1 MSVWSGKSKAKV
13 RSGESDG
20 PVEYE
25 DMGVKELRTELR
37 RRKLGQL
44 GGKKTLIRRL
54 EEDDRAIADGA
65 GSAGSPGSPLAASL
79 GAPVFSF
86 MKSNRSRAEIEREM
100 KEVGAAMAAATAS
113 QQFERLA
120 SMATQMAS
128 LKKELEQLPDDEPA
142 INVGAESS
150 GFDISGF
157 GAAQEAND
165 HRNIRLTATADL
177 TTALTDFMR
186 KHDPAK
192 TESAAALAAAIDG
205 DDDAVRDLFLDL
217 RKEYGVFPAWTG
229 VKKLFGN
236 GGSTIAGAAAG
247 TSADDNDHLSVDG
260 LKEAILEF
268 YARRAPEK
276 VKNADAIVRI
286 YGASRDMLVRWNG
299 QCSVVFCTSPCVRWI
314 RCSSPAGRF
323 CWPAGKTLRSVERH
337 LQ

>member
-1 MSVWSGKSKAKV
+1 MSLCPGKSKAKV
-13 RSGESDG
+13 RSGKSDE

-25 DMGVKELRTELR
+25 DMGVKELRAELR

-44 GGKKTLIRRL
+44 GGKKTLISRL
-54 EEDDRAIADGA
+54 EEDDRARGDGA
-65 GSAGSPGSPLAASL
+65 GSSGQSPGSPLAAGVV

-86 MKSNRSRAEIEREM
+86 MKKSNRSRAEVEQEM
-100 KEVGAAMAAATAS
+100 KDVGAAMAAATAN

-128 LKKELEQLPDDEPA
+128 LKKELEQLPADEPTA
-142 INVGAESS
+142 DVGS
-150 GFDISGF
+150 GIDLSGF
-157 GAAQEAND
+157 GAAAHGASD

-192 TESAAALAAAIDG
+192 AESAATLAAAIDG

-229 VKKLFGN
+229 VKQLFGN
-236 GGSTIAGAAAG
+236 GGST
-247 TSADDNDHLSVDG
+247 SADGNNRLSVDG
-260 LKEAILEF
+260 LKEAIIEF

-276 VKNADAIVRI
+276 VKNADAIVKI
-286 YGASRDMLVRWNG
+286 YGASREMLVRLRR
-299 QCSVVFCTSPCVRWI
+299 CVLLLHGTFG
-314 RCSSPAGRF
+314 CV
-323 CWPAGKTLRSVERH
+323 CV
-337 LQ
+337 